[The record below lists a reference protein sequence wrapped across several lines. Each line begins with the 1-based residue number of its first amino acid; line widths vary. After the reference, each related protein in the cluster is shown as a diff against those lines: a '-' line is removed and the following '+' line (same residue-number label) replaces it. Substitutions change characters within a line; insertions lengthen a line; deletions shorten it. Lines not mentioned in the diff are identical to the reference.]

1 MIVYGK
7 KHCLRNY
14 YVMELAVKLFFY
26 CAEWM
31 AELRWVYHCLLY
43 VHDLPKKSATKN
55 FQELYLTL
63 PLLQTMETLNLLL
76 TSSSKVQNE

>member
-1 MIVYGK
+1 
-7 KHCLRNY
+7 
-14 YVMELAVKLFFY
+14 MELAVKLFFY

-55 FQELYLTL
+55 FQERYLTL

-76 TSSSKVQNE
+76 TSSAKVQNE

>member
-1 MIVYGK
+1 
-7 KHCLRNY
+7 
-14 YVMELAVKLFFY
+14 MELAVKLFFY

-76 TSSSKVQNE
+76 TSSAKVQNE